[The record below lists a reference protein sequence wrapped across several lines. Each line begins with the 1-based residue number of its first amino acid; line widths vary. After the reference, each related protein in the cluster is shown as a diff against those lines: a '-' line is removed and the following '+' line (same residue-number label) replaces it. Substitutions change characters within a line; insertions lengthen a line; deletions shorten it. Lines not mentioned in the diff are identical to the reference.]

1 MNRPVFSRLAAAA
14 VVVALSLAPVP
25 AQARPWEEP
34 KGGDTA
40 AGAPRGHARP
50 MPGAKPVRPSA
61 KQRAAAVTTM
71 ALPDCQTSKYTDPTG
86 TGVLRVDQGC
96 DLDRYM
102 YESDGPLDF
111 SILVDRY
118 AGPVTAE
125 GYPAAGHAY
134 ADRKALLTLRAWDVD
149 DDYAVG
155 GEVDRVGV
163 NGHAIDAPS
172 YGILTGAH
180 DQWSTVSFH
189 IDASKLKF
197 PAAPGEVAVNDFT
210 VLIDTANPGTNT
222 WAVSIDW
229 AELRL
234 SSDVLP
240 VALMHGIISTGEAM
254 LDMKAFYEENV
265 WQLAGKIIT
274 PSLTFNGSTYLN
286 ELMMREPIAALK
298 RDTGA
303 EQINLVAHSMGGLN
317 SRRYAWLHPGDVRN
331 VVMIGTPNGGSPV
344 ADHLCEI
351 KNSYDG
357 DPNEYEALILIIGHK
372 FGSCDGPADG
382 LYQLQTSYMQNV
394 FNVQVRDHAAGTEYA
409 TIAGEGW
416 DLTSVYVP
424 GQSDGVVAVDSVR
437 WMDRNGS
444 HGGVHTSLE
453 PIFPQNH
460 GDLIKTGSGALGRS
474 LCHAYAA
481 QYACYRIEESSGLRT
496 MAATAGDPVELA
508 DIGTATIPAG
518 GTAQIPLAL
527 EAASTAQVLI
537 LTEPGVTGSY
547 KGQPLSTGQL
557 FGEPVLVAQTTGGA
571 GTVTLHNSTGAQVK
585 AAAVGSVATTR
596 QLAVA
601 GPVGL
606 PTAGSPV
613 TATMAL
619 TEAVAGEQVRYRVLD
634 GAGAEVVEG
643 VAVGAGTGT
652 WSATFTPAGAGTYT
666 VAAWTTGTR
675 PRSASA
681 VVPVGADDGR
691 GVGAGATWLAPDAN
705 TDGRLDALEVS
716 VPVTAPQGGEFHLTG
731 DLIAAGGQVVGSAG
745 GTAQIGAGT
754 GSVTLRFG
762 GQAIFRS
769 GLNGPYT
776 LGNLVLSDAE
786 QNLLDRV
793 TVQATSSGYTAGQFD
808 HLDVELDLQGF
819 TDEQVDADS
828 NRYAEQL
835 RVGGRVRVDA
845 GGSYAINARLVGPN
859 GQELV
864 EHQQTAVLTAGQNQ
878 ITLNFP
884 WSAIAAGG
892 VNGPYTVMDLS
903 VYPINNAGNGAFLP
917 SAHTTEA
924 LHSSGLVNRVP
935 LVHIEPVTVEGNTA
949 GGYTGTLP
957 GASAEDPD
965 GDPVTLTNNAPSPLP
980 LGVNS
985 VVWTGTDTYGGTGTT
1000 VQSVTVRDTTAPS
1013 ITCPPNATVT
1023 TATPTLGNPATSDIV
1038 DATVTVTNNKPA
1050 TFPSGLTTVTWT
1062 ARDDSGN
1069 AATCQQQV
1077 TVNLGVP
1084 AGPYAFTGFWTGGS
1098 STPSLN
1104 ATCKVPPLPYNMCFM
1119 DVSWQVKDSS
1129 GNVISNPAVVKSIS
1143 WAGNVSAI
1151 SFSPTTGRMSVSISE
1166 NGVPTPSWYNFTL
1179 IFADGTRK
1187 TLRVQMVEGA
1197 PEGS

>member
-1 MNRPVFSRLAAAA
+1 MNRSLFSRLAAAA
-14 VVVALSLAPVP
+14 VVVSLSLAPVP
-25 AQARPWEEP
+25 AQAKPWEEP
-34 KGGDTA
+34 KRGDTA
-40 AGAPRGHARP
+40 ADAPRGHARP
-50 MPGAKPVRPSA
+50 MPGAKPVRPRA
-61 KQRAAAVTTM
+61 GQRAAAASAM
-71 ALPDCQTSKYTDPTG
+71 ALPACETSKYTDPTG

-111 SILVDRY
+111 SIVVDRY

-125 GYPAAGHAY
+125 GYPAAGHTY
-134 ADRKALLTLRAWDVD
+134 TDRKALLTLRAWDVD

-197 PAAPGEVAVNDFT
+197 PAAPGEVAVNDFS

-254 LDMKAFYEENV
+254 QDMKAFYEENV

-286 ELMMREPIAALK
+286 ELMMRDPIAALK

-331 VVMIGTPNGGSPV
+331 IVMIGTPNGGSPV

-372 FGSCDGPADG
+372 FGACDGPADG
-382 LYQLQTSYMQNV
+382 LFQLQTSYMQNV

-416 DLTSVYVP
+416 DLTSIYVP

-481 QYACYRIEESSGLRT
+481 QYACYRVEESSGLRA
-496 MAATAGDPVELA
+496 MAGTAADPVELA
-508 DIGTATIPAG
+508 DIGTATIRRRHRADPARAG
-518 GTAQIPLAL
+518 GRRHRAGPDPHRARSHRQLPGP
-527 EAASTAQVLI
+527 AA
-537 LTEPGVTGSY
+537 EHGSAVRRA
-547 KGQPLSTGQL
+547 GAG
-557 FGEPVLVAQTTGGA
+557 GADHRGA
-571 GTVTLHNSTGAQVK
+571 GTVTLHNSTGAPVK

-601 GPVGL
+601 GPAGL

-613 TATMAL
+613 TATMTL

-643 VAVGAGTGT
+643 VATGTGAGT
-652 WSATFTPAGAGTYT
+652 WSATFTPAGAARTPWRRG
-666 VAAWTTGTR
+666 
-675 PRSASA
+675 P
-681 VVPVGADDGR
+681 PEPGR
-691 GVGAGATWLAPDAN
+691 GPPARWCRSEPTTAGASPP
-705 TDGRLDALEVS
+705 E
-716 VPVTAPQGGEFHLTG
+716 PP
-731 DLIAAGGQVVGSAG
+731 GSHP
-745 GTAQIGAGT
+745 TPT
-754 GSVTLRFG
+754 
-762 GQAIFRS
+762 
-769 GLNGPYT
+769 P
-776 LGNLVLSDAE
+776 
-786 QNLLDRV
+786 
-793 TVQATSSGYTAGQFD
+793 TAGS
-808 HLDVELDLQGF
+808 
-819 TDEQVDADS
+819 T
-828 NRYAEQL
+828 RL
-835 RVGGRVRVDA
+835 RCRCR
-845 GGSYAINARLVGPN
+845 SPPRR
-859 GQELV
+859 
-864 EHQQTAVLTAGQNQ
+864 
-878 ITLNFP
+878 
-884 WSAIAAGG
+884 AA
-892 VNGPYTVMDLS
+892 
-903 VYPINNAGNGAFLP
+903 
-917 SAHTTEA
+917 
-924 LHSSGLVNRVP
+924 
-935 LVHIEPVTVEGNTA
+935 
-949 GGYTGTLP
+949 
-957 GASAEDPD
+957 
-965 GDPVTLTNNAPSPLP
+965 
-980 LGVNS
+980 
-985 VVWTGTDTYGGTGTT
+985 
-1000 VQSVTVRDTTAPS
+1000 
-1013 ITCPPNATVT
+1013 
-1023 TATPTLGNPATSDIV
+1023 
-1038 DATVTVTNNKPA
+1038 
-1050 TFPSGLTTVTWT
+1050 
-1062 ARDDSGN
+1062 
-1069 AATCQQQV
+1069 
-1077 TVNLGVP
+1077 
-1084 AGPYAFTGFWTGGS
+1084 S
-1098 STPSLN
+1098 ST
-1104 ATCKVPPLPYNMCFM
+1104 
-1119 DVSWQVKDSS
+1119 
-1129 GNVISNPAVVKSIS
+1129 
-1143 WAGNVSAI
+1143 
-1151 SFSPTTGRMSVSISE
+1151 
-1166 NGVPTPSWYNFTL
+1166 
-1179 IFADGTRK
+1179 
-1187 TLRVQMVEGA
+1187 
-1197 PEGS
+1197 